1 MKIETLM
8 DNLEE
13 VLEMAFSKSEK
24 EEIKKKFIKIES
36 DEN

>member
-24 EEIKKKFIKIES
+24 EKFKKKFIKIES
-36 DEN
+36 EEN